1 MMQSYRRFLGFHTAR
16 TVIETIGMVTTSL
29 LLEQRARVSKTLMK
43 IRVYQEGNNL
53 LFDAAGIKRVR
64 QPKPKAGKGSP
75 LKQKKKKKKK
85 KSKPQEVLTGDRWTT
100 IVTGEELRK
109 LFVEL
114 GRKGDLLKPIVAAK
128 GIIDMLVLCD
138 VPSEFTKMDGSQEER
153 VLGIRVA
160 SGLEAK
166 YKTIYHQTTQGFNLT
181 LTFFMSDDKAMTIQA
196 HRTLTNGEQLSYG
209 LFLPLEEIV
218 LLFHDY
224 DKQLKDYM
232 FHTCWRARSIHLIK
246 QMVQHMELEK
256 SMVGGGGG
264 GGGAPR
270 TLAKQPIRLLTVVN
284 GKEKDE
290 FDVHTNYLAEATA
303 KDPNPSTTTTSP
315 KRKASTRSAKPEEA
329 TDKKE
334 VHVVRLVVAKQ
345 NKRRTSAAKGFI
357 AFRGQSWWQG
367 LKGRRYIF
375 GATVLVLFNVACL
388 LLVC

>member
-1 MMQSYRRFLGFHTAR
+1 
-16 TVIETIGMVTTSL
+16 
-29 LLEQRARVSKTLMK
+29 
-43 IRVYQEGNNL
+43 
-53 LFDAAGIKRVR
+53 
-64 QPKPKAGKGSP
+64 
-75 LKQKKKKKKK
+75 
-85 KSKPQEVLTGDRWTT
+85 
-100 IVTGEELRK
+100 
-109 LFVEL
+109 
-114 GRKGDLLKPIVAAK
+114 
-128 GIIDMLVLCD
+128 
-138 VPSEFTKMDGSQEER
+138 
-153 VLGIRVA
+153 
-160 SGLEAK
+160 
-166 YKTIYHQTTQGFNLT
+166 
-181 LTFFMSDDKAMTIQA
+181 MSDDKAMTIQA

-256 SMVGGGGG
+256 SMVGGGSGG

-303 KDPNPSTTTTSP
+303 TDPNPSTTTTSP

-367 LKGRRYIF
+367 LKGRRYTF
-375 GATVLVLFNVACL
+375 GAAVLVLFNVACL